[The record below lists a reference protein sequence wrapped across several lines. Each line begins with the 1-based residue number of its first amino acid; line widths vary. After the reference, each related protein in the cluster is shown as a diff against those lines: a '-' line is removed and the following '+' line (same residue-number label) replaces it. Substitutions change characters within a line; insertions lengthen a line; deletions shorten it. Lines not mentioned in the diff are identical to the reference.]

1 MNDGIQIRIGDL
13 LYAVAK
19 RWKWVLA
26 LSFVGLG
33 LGIALNGL
41 TYIRGKHMNYEITCS
56 AAVTS
61 QSAAGTFTGNSE
73 YFNPNDFYLA
83 QDMVDAAEYVLR
95 SDRLLTDAASRA
107 GLLNADPKT
116 IRDLLEISRYHD
128 TQILEMTL
136 RWNNG
141 DEGIH
146 LLSGILDAAKAIL
159 PETLMIGAVSV
170 IDAPSAVYLMS
181 GSMYSNL
188 WGFLII
194 AGFLM
199 GIGIAVLDLIM
210 RPTLLNLNDVEDI
223 LGLETIGTIPRDD
236 WFFQKGRGILVKDGA
251 KSSPAEQN
259 FASSAYILQ
268 NLLGSKEETH
278 CLYITSSE
286 DGEGKTAVSANLA
299 IHLSDMG
306 KKVLLLDLD
315 TRNPSLGGLFLDA
328 VDYSH
333 SLNALYKGEATPQ
346 EAVISLTGCLDFLPT
361 VLERSAIPMD
371 QVLFDF
377 ISSISG
383 DYEYVLIDAPP
394 VGRDSDTLSLNR
406 IASVVLFVV
415 RYDMVTLYE
424 IQKSIEKLD
433 KSGTRILG
441 CIVNGTQSFWDG
453 GFFAEKGPKDKKQD
467 KKQDKKGAPMTMPGA
482 AGGKKREKENDK
494 AQQKPAPEAAGKKSG
509 RHGRPEAKKTAGAGN
524 TRLRNLLEELD
535 ETGSSPE
542 WMTQMSDEE
551 AVSALLRMGTDG
563 SWKQDGPGTAGAYER
578 EESDQTE

>member
-1 MNDGIQIRIGDL
+1 MNGGIQIRIGDL

-26 LSFVGLG
+26 LSFAGLG
-33 LGIALNGL
+33 LGIAFNGL
-41 TYIRGKHMNYEITCS
+41 AYIRGKHMNYEITCS

-61 QSAAGTFTGNSE
+61 QSAAGTFTGNSA
-73 YFNPNDFYLA
+73 YLNPNDFYLA

-95 SDRLLTDAASRA
+95 SDRLLADAASRA
-107 GLLNADPKT
+107 GLLQADPKT
-116 IRDLLEISRYHD
+116 IRALLEISRYHD

-141 DEGIH
+141 DEGIR
-146 LLSGILDAAKAIL
+146 LLSGILDAAKVIL
-159 PETLMIGAVSV
+159 PETLMVGAVSV

-181 GSMYSNL
+181 GSVYSKM
-188 WGFLII
+188 WGFLIT

-236 WFFQKGRGILVKDGA
+236 WFFQKGRGMLVKDGA
-251 KSSPAEQN
+251 KGSPAEQN

-268 NLLGSKEETH
+268 NLLGSREENH

-286 DGEGKTAVSANLA
+286 DGEGKTSVSASLA

-346 EAVISLTGCLDFLPT
+346 EAIISLTGCLDFLPT

-371 QVLFDF
+371 QALFDF
-377 ISSISG
+377 IGSISG
-383 DYEYVLIDAPP
+383 NYEYVLIDAPP
-394 VGRDSDTLSLNR
+394 VGRDSDALSLNR
-406 IASVVLFVV
+406 IASAALFVA

-424 IQKSIEKLD
+424 IEKSIEKLD
-433 KSGTRILG
+433 KSGIRILG
-441 CIVNGTQSFWDG
+441 CIVNGTQSLWDG
-453 GFFAEKGPKDKKQD
+453 GFSTGKGQKDKKRGR
-467 KKQDKKGAPMTMPGA
+467 KSAPLPLTSA
-482 AGGKKREKENDK
+482 AGDQEREKESRK
-494 AQQKPAPEAAGKKSG
+494 AKQKPAPEAAGRKNRKDGKSKAEDAA
-509 RHGRPEAKKTAGAGN
+509 RARTMR
-524 TRLRNLLEELD
+524 TRNILEELD
-535 ETGSSPE
+535 QAGSSPE
-542 WMTQMSDEE
+542 WMSELSDED

-563 SWKQDGPGTAGAYER
+563 SWKQSGPETAGAYER
-578 EESDQTE
+578 EESDKTE

>member
-141 DEGIH
+141 DEGIR

-188 WGFLII
+188 WGCLIN
-194 AGFLM
+194 AGLLM
-199 GIGIAVLDLIM
+199 GIGIAVLDL
-210 RPTLLNLNDVEDI
+210 
-223 LGLETIGTIPRDD
+223 
-236 WFFQKGRGILVKDGA
+236 
-251 KSSPAEQN
+251 
-259 FASSAYILQ
+259 
-268 NLLGSKEETH
+268 
-278 CLYITSSE
+278 
-286 DGEGKTAVSANLA
+286 
-299 IHLSDMG
+299 
-306 KKVLLLDLD
+306 
-315 TRNPSLGGLFLDA
+315 
-328 VDYSH
+328 
-333 SLNALYKGEATPQ
+333 
-346 EAVISLTGCLDFLPT
+346 
-361 VLERSAIPMD
+361 IPMD

-453 GFFAEKGPKDKKQD
+453 GFFAEKGTKDKKQD
-467 KKQDKKGAPMTMPGA
+467 KKKHKKGAPMPMPAA
-482 AGGKKREKENDK
+482 AGDKVRVKENDK
-494 AQQKPAPEAAGKKSG
+494 ARQKPAPEAAGKKSG
-509 RHGRPEAKKTAGAGN
+509 RRGRPEAKEAAGAGN
-524 TRLRNLLEELD
+524 RRLRNLLEELD

-563 SWKQDGPGTAGAYER
+563 SWKQDGPETAGAYER
-578 EESDQTE
+578 EESDQRE

>member
-141 DEGIH
+141 DEGIR

-181 GSMYSNL
+181 GGMYSNL
-188 WGFLII
+188 WGLLII

-268 NLLGSKEETH
+268 NLLGSKEENH
-278 CLYITSSE
+278 CLYITSSA

-441 CIVNGTQSFWDG
+441 CIVNGNQSFWDG
-453 GFFAEKGPKDKKQD
+453 GFFAEKGTKDKKQD
-467 KKQDKKGAPMTMPGA
+467 KKKHKKGAPMPMPAA
-482 AGGKKREKENDK
+482 AGDKERVKENDK
-494 AQQKPAPEAAGKKSG
+494 ARQKPAPEAAGKKSG
-509 RHGRPEAKKTAGAGN
+509 RRGRPEAKEAAGAGN
-524 TRLRNLLEELD
+524 RRLRNLLEELD

-563 SWKQDGPGTAGAYER
+563 SWKQDGPETAGAYER
-578 EESDQTE
+578 EESDQRE